1 MVWKTEMKRTATVL
15 PSVAAAALVGG
26 PRASADPT
34 NSPMNFPLHAVC
46 TGLGEVQL
54 NQTGPSH
61 TDAFLVEG
69 TNTVIVGAANGAPGL
84 LQQALA
90 AGTTCTFGFGT
101 VPVLIING

>member
-1 MVWKTEMKRTATVL
+1 MKRTAAVL
-15 PSVAAAALVGG
+15 VSVATAALVAGSV
-26 PRASADPT
+26 ASADPT
-34 NSPMNFPLHAVC
+34 NSPTNFPLHAVC
-46 TGLGEVQL
+46 TGIGEVQL

-69 TNTVIVGAANGAPGL
+69 TNTVVVGAANGAPGL
-84 LQQALA
+84 FQQALA

>member
-1 MVWKTEMKRTATVL
+1 MKRTAATL
-15 PSVAAAALVGG
+15 ASTAVAALIAAST
-26 PRASADPT
+26 AFADPT

-46 TGLGEVQL
+46 TGIGEVQL

-69 TNTVIVGAANGAPGL
+69 TNTVVLGPANGAPGL
-84 LQQALA
+84 LQRALA

>member
-1 MVWKTEMKRTATVL
+1 MKRRIVVITASVVAVL
-15 PSVAAAALVGG
+15 ALAAA
-26 PRASADPT
+26 ASADPT

-54 NQTGPSH
+54 NQAGPSH

-69 TNTVIVGAANGAPGL
+69 TNTVILGPANGAPGL

-101 VPVLIING
+101 VPVVIVSG

>member
-1 MVWKTEMKRTATVL
+1 MTNPRGAYRPRRSTVER
-15 PSVAAAALVGG
+15 PSRGIGDDRCGGSRACGVGVRAVG
-26 PRASADPT
+26 TYSASA
-34 NSPMNFPLHAVC
+34 FPLAESLPPVPP
-46 TGLGEVQL
+46 E
-54 NQTGPSH
+54 

-69 TNTVIVGAANGAPGL
+69 TNTVVVGAANGAPGL

>member
-1 MVWKTEMKRTATVL
+1 MMRKPQVKRTAAVL
-15 PSVAAAALVGG
+15 ASVAAAALAAGST
-26 PRASADPT
+26 ASADPT

-46 TGLGEVQL
+46 TGIGEVQL
-54 NQTGPSH
+54 NQTAPSQ

-69 TNTVIVGAANGAPGL
+69 TNTVVVGAANGAPGL
-84 LQQALA
+84 LRQALA

>member
-1 MVWKTEMKRTATVL
+1 MRKPQVKRTAAVFA
-15 PSVAAAALVGG
+15 SAAAALAAGST
-26 PRASADPT
+26 ASADPT

-46 TGLGEVQL
+46 TGIGEVQL
-54 NQTGPSH
+54 NQTAPSQ

-69 TNTVIVGAANGAPGL
+69 TNTVVVGAANGAPGL
-84 LQQALA
+84 LRQALA